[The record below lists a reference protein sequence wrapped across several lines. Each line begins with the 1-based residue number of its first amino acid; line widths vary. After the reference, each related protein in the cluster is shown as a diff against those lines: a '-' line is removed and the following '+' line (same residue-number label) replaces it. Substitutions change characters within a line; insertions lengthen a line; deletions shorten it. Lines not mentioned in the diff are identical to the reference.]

1 MNLIQDCINFNQYV
15 HQPKSTQTTAN
26 LEAAFRDLGIESD
39 DIDVYFVLIQYPRW
53 TKDTDFFRWVK
64 PKVRK
69 ALRKNPKSFF
79 IFDASTEG
87 FSPIYSDPFFDI
99 LYKMSNDYKIPP
111 KRIFFCSSNMK
122 DNDNIKNFNRQH
134 NIKDTI
140 NVFTF
145 LNFERMILGVK
156 GQQEVQ
162 MDPLGYEI
170 GTNSMLDSIV
180 LKRLNTAV
188 DQTKKLA
195 MQSKAGLSLSRI
207 NRAARLY
214 SSMKIYNS
222 KYRDDFLISHNAV
235 RDEDID
241 WLMMQIPF
249 VNDPTA
255 KKKYVQQFQKKLPL
269 IVDTDDFKTNHAT
282 SLHGDLNDKTL
293 FQIVNETHVDDW
305 KQTSLFYSEKTFR
318 SIYHMQP
325 FVIWGQTGCNKR
337 LADYGYMTYD
347 SWFDLGFDSIEDPTK
362 RWAELWKSVTSQL
375 DKIRT
380 MTLEEKWYWKF
391 KNETVL
397 KHNFRTLLEG
407 KYSKDVFC
415 NTALKMRN
423 IANEQ

>member
-1 MNLIQDCINFNQYV
+1 
-15 HQPKSTQTTAN
+15 
-26 LEAAFRDLGIESD
+26 
-39 DIDVYFVLIQYPRW
+39 
-53 TKDTDFFRWVK
+53 
-64 PKVRK
+64 
-69 ALRKNPKSFF
+69 
-79 IFDASTEG
+79 
-87 FSPIYSDPFFDI
+87 
-99 LYKMSNDYKIPP
+99 
-111 KRIFFCSSNMK
+111 MK

-222 KYRDDFLISHNAV
+222 EYRDDFLISHDAV